1 MKTTNIIR
9 LLALVGIL
17 ITSPVA
23 AHAETLSW
31 NAVTTYA
38 DGSGVGS
45 AAVTYTAVWSP
56 SSSLSSPT
64 TLASSI
70 SSTSTNFNI
79 DIAGM
84 PRGATI
90 YFAVKSTV
98 VGVDSAYS
106 APLPWNVPAQPGTP
120 KKNPSSPKR
129 FRIK

>member
-1 MKTTNIIR
+1 MKKIHVTG
-9 LLALVGIL
+9 LLALAGIL
-17 ITSPVA
+17 VFGSAA

-70 SSTSTNFNI
+70 SSTSTAFSI
-79 DIAGM
+79 GTAGM
-84 PRGATI
+84 PRGTTV
-90 YFAVKSTV
+90 YFAVRSRV
-98 VGVDSAYS
+98 GGVDSAYS
-106 APLPWNVPAQPGTP
+106 APLSWTVPNLTP
-120 KKNPSSPKR
+120 VAKTPSSPNNVR
-129 FRIK
+129 VQ